1 MQQELNL
8 EVNKMKLSYLIL
20 RNIKMFFKDK
30 GLVISSLITPMIL
43 IVLYVTFLKNVYVD
57 SFNNAV
63 KEVNILMVL
72 FMVGYFL
79 LFLPYQE

>member
-63 KEVNILMVL
+63 KEVGIVV

-79 LFLPYQE
+79 LFLPYQD